1 MSDAVLSIKSA
12 FIHVLRRKRA
22 TQSTVIT
29 LMNQST
35 TAAQHGFDRNQ
46 LFLKAT
52 FLFRT
57 RDSEQLVICM
67 LTM

>member
-12 FIHVLRRKRA
+12 FIHILRRRRA

-35 TAAQHGFDRNQ
+35 TAAQQGFDRNQ
-46 LFLKAT
+46 LFLKGT
-52 FLFRT
+52 FFLGLW
-57 RDSEQLVICM
+57 DSEQLVICM
-67 LTM
+67 LNM

>member
-12 FIHVLRRKRA
+12 FIHIHRRKRA

-35 TAAQHGFDRNQ
+35 TAAQQGSDRNQ
-46 LFLKAT
+46 F
-52 FLFRT
+52 FSQRNFFFRAL
-57 RDSEQLVICM
+57 EQ
-67 LTM
+67 